1 MSEAESQPAE
11 ALTNPV
17 VVRGACP
24 HDCPDTCATIT
35 EVQDGRAVRFAADPG
50 HPLTEGWLCAKVRP
64 YLERVYHPDRLLTPL
79 RRRGAKGQGDWKRIS
94 WEEAIEEIVSRWRA
108 IISREGAAAI
118 LPYSYSGTLGL
129 LQLGVC
135 DNRLWNRI
143 GASGLERSICGAAA
157 EAAVRAT
164 VGARQAPDLADVLYS
179 KLVIIWGHN
188 PASTGPHF
196 MPLLREAQR
205 RGCYVVVV
213 DPRRSLT
220 ARSADE
226 HIQPSPATDGALAL
240 GLIHILFREG
250 LHEEAWLRANTV
262 GWQELR
268 DRAAEYPPARVAE
281 ITGVPVETIEAL
293 GRRLGTTKPFLL
305 KFADGVQRH
314 GNGGQTIRAL
324 SCLPA
329 VVGQIGILGGGLS
342 YSTSDYVRWD
352 KEALGH
358 ASECPPTPRVVN
370 MNRIGAALTG
380 EVQDPPISSL
390 YVYCANPVTSAPNSS
405 LVVRGLEREDLFTV
419 VHELF
424 MTDTAR
430 YADIVLP
437 ATSQLEH
444 VDLHKAYGHRNL
456 QYNAPAIAPI
466 GEAKSNWEVMRLLA
480 AGLGYHDTWLQQSA
494 EEVIAEILDATRANN
509 PLLEGITLAR
519 LQTEGTIPLRF
530 APGQEVPFA
539 DLRFPTPSGKV
550 ELYSATMQAA
560 GIDPLP
566 DYRQPDEFGARADG
580 EQLVLI
586 SGAAHHFVSSSL
598 ANLDS
603 LRAKEGVPYLELHQ
617 RDAAMR
623 GIETGD
629 IVVVE
634 NQRGSC
640 RLRALVSANVAP
652 GVAIAP
658 KGNWQRLSADGRN
671 VNWTTSDA
679 LADIAGQSTF
689 HSNLVRV
696 RPFHPV
702 KTSKEF
708 A

>member
-1 MSEAESQPAE
+1 M
-11 ALTNPV
+11 
-17 VVRGACP
+17 
-24 HDCPDTCATIT
+24 
-35 EVQDGRAVRFAADPG
+35 
-50 HPLTEGWLCAKVRP
+50 
-64 YLERVYHPDRLLTPL
+64 
-79 RRRGAKGQGDWKRIS
+79 
-94 WEEAIEEIVSRWRA
+94 
-108 IISREGAAAI
+108 
-118 LPYSYSGTLGL
+118 
-129 LQLGVC
+129 
-135 DNRLWNRI
+135 
-143 GASGLERSICGAAA
+143 
-157 EAAVRAT
+157 
-164 VGARQAPDLADVLYS
+164 
-179 KLVIIWGHN
+179 
-188 PASTGPHF
+188 
-196 MPLLREAQR
+196 
-205 RGCYVVVV
+205 
-213 DPRRSLT
+213 
-220 ARSADE
+220 
-226 HIQPSPATDGALAL
+226 
-240 GLIHILFREG
+240 
-250 LHEEAWLRANTV
+250 
-262 GWQELR
+262 
-268 DRAAEYPPARVAE
+268 
-281 ITGVPVETIEAL
+281 
-293 GRRLGTTKPFLL
+293 
-305 KFADGVQRH
+305 QRH

-329 VVGQIGILGGGLS
+329 VAGQIGVLGGGLS

-352 KEALGH
+352 AEALGH
-358 ASECPPTPRVVN
+358 AGECSPTPRIVN

-380 EVQDPPISSL
+380 EVQDPPIASL
-390 YVYCANPVTSAPNSS
+390 YVYCANPVTSAPNTS
-405 LVVRGLEREDLFTV
+405 LVLRGLEREDLFTV

-480 AGLGYHDTWLQQSA
+480 TGLGYHDTWLQQTG

-509 PLLEGITLAR
+509 PLLEGITMAR
-519 LQTEGTIPLRF
+519 LRAEGTVPLRF

-566 DYRQPDEFGARADG
+566 DYHQPAEFGARTDA

-586 SGAAHHFVSSSL
+586 SSAAHHFVSSSL

-603 LRAKEGVPYLELHQ
+603 LRAKEGIPYLEIHQ
-617 RDAAMR
+617 RDAAIR

-629 IVVVE
+629 IVLVE

-640 RLRALVSANVAP
+640 RLRAIVSSNVAP
-652 GVAIAP
+652 GVAVAP
-658 KGNWQRLSADGRN
+658 KGNWQRLSPDGRN

-689 HSNLVRV
+689 HSNLVHV
-696 RPFHPV
+696 RPAHP
-702 KTSKEF
+702 
-708 A
+708 